1 MKKRKVILLGV
12 LMLVACSFLIGC
24 FETSV
29 NSSDSAANEM
39 LNFEEIEER
48 KGLAYEKET
57 KVIYYMASTNAYNG
71 YSYTYFAPYISEN
84 GKFCR
89 YINGKIV
96 EISETNTLN

>member
-12 LMLVACSFLIGC
+12 LMLTVCSCLLGC
-24 FETSV
+24 FDTSA

-39 LNFEEIEER
+39 LNFEEIATK
-48 KGLAYEKET
+48 KGLAYDKET
-57 KVIYYMASTNAYNG
+57 KVIYYMASTYQYNG

-89 YINGKIV
+89 YINGKII
-96 EISETNTLN
+96 EISETDTLN

>member
-12 LMLVACSFLIGC
+12 LMLVACSFLCGC

-71 YSYTYFAPYISEN
+71 YSFIHILLHILVKMVNFVDTLMVKLL
-84 GKFCR
+84 KFPKQ
-89 YINGKIV
+89 IP
-96 EISETNTLN
+96 